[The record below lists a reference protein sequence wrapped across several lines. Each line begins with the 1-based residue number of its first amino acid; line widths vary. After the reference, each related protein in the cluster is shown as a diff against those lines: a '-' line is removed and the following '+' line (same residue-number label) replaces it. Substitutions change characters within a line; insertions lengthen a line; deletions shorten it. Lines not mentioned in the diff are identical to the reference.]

1 MEPAS
6 VRGRGL
12 RALRMGL
19 AAGLLAA
26 LLAPGSAVLAQGTL
40 EISTP
45 YPGVSV
51 QPGASASF
59 TIDLKSSESRRVDLS
74 VSGAPADWTA
84 TLHGGGFSVTSVWVT
99 EDESPELRLDV
110 KVPDGAP
117 EGATRITVTAS
128 SGSLSAEVDLSV
140 TVAAEAGGTVDLTS
154 DVPGQTGRS
163 DQTFTFN
170 LQLENNTPQQL
181 TFTLNAAGPAGWTVE
196 ARPSSQSQAASF
208 VVDPGA
214 SSGVTVTV
222 TPADN
227 APSDTYDIV
236 VSALG
241 GPAPA
246 ERQLSVEITGN
257 VTLGLSAAQGQPLST
272 TATAGGG
279 KQYTLVVSNDG
290 TSPAQNITVAST
302 PPSGWTVTF
311 DVDTIPELQP
321 NATQNVI
328 ATIQPAAEAIAGDY
342 VVTFRASSAESNDSV
357 EVRVTVETS
366 IIWGIVGLAAI
377 VLVIAG
383 LLFVFQRY
391 GRR

>member
-6 VRGRGL
+6 VRGRGS
-12 RALRMGL
+12 RALRVGL
-19 AAGLLAA
+19 AVGLLAA
-26 LLAPGSAVLAQGTL
+26 LLAPSSAVLAQGTL

-59 TIDLKSSESRRVDLS
+59 TIDLKSSESRQVDLA

-84 TLHGGGFSVTSVWVT
+84 ALHGGGFSVTSVFVT
-99 EDESPELRLDV
+99 KDESPELRLDV
-110 KVPDGAP
+110 KVADGAP
-117 EGATRITVTAS
+117 EGTTRITVRAT
-128 SGSLSAEVDLSV
+128 SGSLSAEVALSV
-140 TVAAEAGGTVDLTS
+140 TVAAEAGGTVALTS
-154 DVPGQTGRS
+154 DVPSQRGRS

-181 TFTLNAAGPAGWTVE
+181 TFTLSETGPPGWTVE

-208 VVDPGA
+208 VVEPGA
-214 SSGVTVTV
+214 SSGVTVTA
-222 TPADN
+222 TPAEN
-227 APSDTYDIV
+227 APSDTYQIGV
-236 VSALG
+236 QALG

-246 ERQLSVEITGN
+246 EQALGVEITGN
-257 VTLGLSAAQGQPLST
+257 VSLALSAPSGQPLST
-272 TATAGGG
+272 TATAGGE
-279 KQYTLVVSNDG
+279 KQYTLEVTNNG
-290 TSPAQNITVAST
+290 TSPAENVTIGST

-311 DVDTIPELQP
+311 DLDAIAELQP
-321 NATQNVI
+321 GTSQNVI

-342 VVTFRASSAESNDSV
+342 VVTFRASSAEASETVD
-357 EVRVTVETS
+357 VRVTVETS

-383 LLFVFQRY
+383 LLYVFQRY